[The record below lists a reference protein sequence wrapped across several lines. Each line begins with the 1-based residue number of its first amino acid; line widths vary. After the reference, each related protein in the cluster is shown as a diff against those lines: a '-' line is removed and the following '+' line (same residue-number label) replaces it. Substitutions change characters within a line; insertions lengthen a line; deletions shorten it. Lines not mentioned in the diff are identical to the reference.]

1 MLPKLMIGALP
12 LIRMNGAGA
21 EREGDTGDKGTG
33 ARDTTRALMRLL
45 PLKNICDI
53 FIIADI
59 RSRYFIYI

>member
-1 MLPKLMIGALP
+1 
-12 LIRMNGAGA
+12 MNGAGA